1 MTSQSRFER
10 LIESAKWPATAIL
23 LALSPLVLYG
33 IGRWILRFPQFPLY
47 SVMFFLGA
55 GCVVALC
62 RTKLISSPW
71 IRQCIQWER
80 NFTQT
85 LFAYALMLPWSQWS
99 QKTSEDP
106 SSLPFEADS
115 LQTDPSP
122 TIRRPARWLG
132 KGNWLMLCS
141 PYCFPAASILL
152 WLVSWFLLAP
162 LRSFAIGF
170 GVAYHVASVILQWH
184 FGTNELRRLGDRFCT
199 LFLIPAN
206 LIVVGTGYAFAL
218 NGFEGLFQFAQDVLE
233 PIRLAFQWLK
243 SFNSEASA

>member
-1 MTSQSRFER
+1 MTPQSRLER
-10 LIESAKWPATAIL
+10 LTESAKWPATAIL
-23 LALSPLVLYG
+23 LASSPLVLYG

-47 SVMFFLGA
+47 SMMFFLGA

-62 RTKLISSPW
+62 RTSLISSPW

-80 NFTQT
+80 NLTQT

-99 QKTSEDP
+99 PKPSASP
-106 SSLPFEADS
+106 SSLDTEDESVDS
-115 LQTDPSP
+115 ALPQTA
-122 TIRRPARWLG
+122 RRPARWLG

-141 PYCFPAASILL
+141 PYCFPTASILL

-170 GVAYHVASVILQWH
+170 GVAYHIASVILQWH
-184 FGTNELRRLGDRFCT
+184 FGTNELRRLGDRFCA

-218 NGFEGLFQFAQDVLE
+218 NGFEGLFQFAHDVYE
-233 PIRLAFQWLK
+233 PIRLAFQWVR
-243 SFNSEASA
+243 SFRSEASE

>member
-1 MTSQSRFER
+1 MTPLSRFDR
-10 LIESAKWPATAIL
+10 LIESAKWPATAFL

-33 IGRWILRFPQFPLY
+33 FGRWILRFPQFPLY
-47 SVMFFLGA
+47 SAMFFLGA

-62 RTKLISSPW
+62 RTSLISSPW

-85 LFAYALMLPWSQWS
+85 LFAYALMLPWSQWAPKLS
-99 QKTSEDP
+99 GNRPNLP
-106 SSLPFEADS
+106 SN
-115 LQTDPSP
+115 TDALDDELIP
-122 TIRRPARWLG
+122 TARRPTRWLG

-152 WLVSWFLLAP
+152 WLISGILLAP

-170 GVAYHVASVILQWH
+170 GVAYHVASVLLQWH
-184 FGTNELRRLGDRFCT
+184 FGTNELRRLGDRFCA

-218 NGFEGLFQFAQDVLE
+218 NGFEGLFQFAHDVFE

-243 SFNSEASA
+243 SFRSQSTV